1 MGVMRDYIGDAAM
14 YEQLAEESAELAK
27 AALKKARILRGEN
40 PTPITTEEADAN
52 VQEEFSDVITCAE
65 ELDLKEDRDVMK
77 MKKLRFI
84 ERTRRQ
90 S

>member
-1 MGVMRDYIGDAAM
+1 MGVMRDYIGSAAM

-40 PTPITTEEADAN
+40 PTPVTTKEADDN
-52 VQEEFSDVITCAE
+52 VREEFSDVITCAE
-65 ELDLKEDRDVMK
+65 ELGLKEDRDVMK

-84 ERTRRQ
+84 ERIRR
-90 S
+90 

>member
-84 ERTRRQ
+84 ERIRR
-90 S
+90 

>member
-14 YEQLAEESAELAK
+14 YEQLAEESTELAK

>member
-40 PTPITTEEADAN
+40 PTPITTEEANAN

-65 ELDLKEDRDVMK
+65 ELGLKEDRDMMK
-77 MKKLRFI
+77 MKKLRFL
-84 ERTRRQ
+84 ERIRR
-90 S
+90 SS